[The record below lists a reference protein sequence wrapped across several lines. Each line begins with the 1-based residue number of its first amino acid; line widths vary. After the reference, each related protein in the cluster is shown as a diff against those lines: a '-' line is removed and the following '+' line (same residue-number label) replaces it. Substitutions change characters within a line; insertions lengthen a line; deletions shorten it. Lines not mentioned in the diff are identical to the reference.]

1 MNCCDDYGDC
11 QQGRDCPVRNA
22 TTRTYP
28 RTLREAFPHA
38 PDPTFEEE
46 MVNWGWFLF
55 SYVIIFA
62 VGFVA
67 SLLLDK
73 VS

>member
-28 RTLREAFPHA
+28 RTLSEAFPRNPEWREH
-38 PDPTFEEE
+38 DSHGDDWDF
-46 MVNWGWFLF
+46 
-55 SYVIIFA
+55 VITILGI
-62 VGFVA
+62 VLIGLTLV
-67 SLLLDK
+67 LTWLGH
-73 VS
+73 